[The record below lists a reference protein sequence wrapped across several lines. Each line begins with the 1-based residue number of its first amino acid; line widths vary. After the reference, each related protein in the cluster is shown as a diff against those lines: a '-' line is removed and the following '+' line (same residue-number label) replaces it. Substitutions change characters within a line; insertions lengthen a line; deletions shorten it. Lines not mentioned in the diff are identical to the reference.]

1 MKITIDLTPLYGRK
15 KTGVE
20 MYAIDLYKA
29 LLSTTH
35 KIIPIFHQENEIDN
49 NENAVIIPYTQRLL
63 LENWKLSCIIRKI
76 KPDIALFPIFPPPLD
91 IYFFCKSKIVP
102 TIHDVAFLKY
112 RNTINRAA
120 KYYLAPKALLTF
132 KKANAI
138 ITISET
144 VKKELQTYTDKPIC
158 NCGEN
163 ISAEYK
169 DCTSKSSTKYL
180 KRWNLVPYN
189 YFISV
194 STIEPRKN
202 FKYLLKVIKPL
213 LEKKN
218 MKLVLVGRKGW
229 GKDEELRQL
238 IKDSENHIIFTEYVS
253 LDCLI
258 SLYHFAFSFALL
270 SLDEGFGRTPFEA
283 AACGCKK
290 IILSDIAI
298 FHETF
303 EKNALFLPLDN
314 VEICRNIL
322 QSNFDKM
329 PSIKNDFDIPFS
341 AIEKKI
347 HSLFSIC

>member
-1 MKITIDLTPLYGRK
+1 
-15 KTGVE
+15 
-20 MYAIDLYKA
+20 
-29 LLSTTH
+29 
-35 KIIPIFHQENEIDN
+35 
-49 NENAVIIPYTQRLL
+49 
-63 LENWKLSCIIRKI
+63 
-76 KPDIALFPIFPPPLD
+76 
-91 IYFFCKSKIVP
+91 
-102 TIHDVAFLKY
+102 
-112 RNTINRAA
+112 
-120 KYYLAPKALLTF
+120 
-132 KKANAI
+132 
-138 ITISET
+138 
-144 VKKELQTYTDKPIC
+144 
-158 NCGEN
+158 
-163 ISAEYK
+163 
-169 DCTSKSSTKYL
+169 
-180 KRWNLVPYN
+180 
-189 YFISV
+189 
-194 STIEPRKN
+194 
-202 FKYLLKVIKPL
+202 
-213 LEKKN
+213 